1 MHTHPHTHTET
12 HLKAIKGRQRRKV
25 KYACWAIITEQG
37 GSLKSTKD
45 QSWEIYKLISVTPA
59 NYYSETPDQ
68 IQNTI

>member
-1 MHTHPHTHTET
+1 MLAEPS
-12 HLKAIKGRQRRKV
+12 LPNR
-25 KYACWAIITEQG
+25 G